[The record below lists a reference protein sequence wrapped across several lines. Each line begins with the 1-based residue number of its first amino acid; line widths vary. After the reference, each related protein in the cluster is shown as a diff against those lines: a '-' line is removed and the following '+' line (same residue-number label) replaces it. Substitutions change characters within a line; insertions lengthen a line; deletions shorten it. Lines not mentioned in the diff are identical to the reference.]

1 VTTDIVGE
9 LLLPSLDGRE
19 VAPDVFLLGEPS
31 PRPDLGP
38 NKMACLANVR
48 GELWLVELSMVLRER
63 QVIENERESNV

>member
-1 VTTDIVGE
+1 MTTDIVGE

-48 GELWLVELSMVLRER
+48 GELWLVELSMVFRER
-63 QVIENERESNV
+63 QIKKERKSNA

>member
-1 VTTDIVGE
+1 MTTDIVGE

-63 QVIENERESNV
+63 QIKKERKSNA